1 MQIPIMA
8 IDVFMGRFIAA
19 AAFSVK
25 AESAGRSPRPLP
37 ESIRRAGFRNVP
49 QALTKWP

>member
-8 IDVFMGRFIAA
+8 IDVFMGRFIAS

-25 AESAGRSPRPLP
+25 AESAGRGRDCGAKASGEPTSASCR
-37 ESIRRAGFRNVP
+37 
-49 QALTKWP
+49 QC

>member
-19 AAFSVK
+19 GTVSVK
-25 AESAGRSPRPLP
+25 AESAARRSKLLHEGTTRT
-37 ESIRRAGFRNVP
+37 GFRKVLRI
-49 QALTKWP
+49 LTKWP